1 VKWRFRITVRW
12 WKNFSTRLG
21 EASMRNA
28 ELRIAGSY
36 EDTDIEKIC
45 RRFEEKL
52 GKKLEFKIIQDA
64 VLIGGFLAYIDGKAY
79 DMSVR
84 ARLKAVRRDLDE

>member
-1 VKWRFRITVRW
+1 MKWRFRITARW
-12 WKNFSTRLG
+12 QMNFSMRLG

-28 ELRIAGSY
+28 ELRIAGPY
-36 EDTDIEKIC
+36 EHSDIEKIC
-45 RRFEEKL
+45 HGFEKKL

-64 VLIGGFLAYIDGKAY
+64 ALIGGFLAYIDGKAY

-84 ARLKAVRRDLDE
+84 ARLRAVRQSLAE